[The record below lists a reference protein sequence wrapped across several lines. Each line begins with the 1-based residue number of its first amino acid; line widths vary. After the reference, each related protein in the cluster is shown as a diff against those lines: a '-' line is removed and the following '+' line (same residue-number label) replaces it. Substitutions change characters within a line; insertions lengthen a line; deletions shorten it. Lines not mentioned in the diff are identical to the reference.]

1 MIKKIISGGQTGADQ
16 AAIDV
21 AINLGIP
28 YGGWLPMGRKTEK
41 GPLPDKYLLQELPDS
56 GYSKRTEKNVI
67 DSDGTLIMSD
77 GKNVIDS
84 DGTLIM
90 SHGKLTGGSEL
101 TSETAKKNDRP
112 CLHIDL
118 NKTIVFKAVEQ
129 IKSWIETHKIEV
141 LNIAGPRES
150 NDPKI
155 YKAAGEVLET
165 VLHLDIIDFSMSD
178 PFFTANSHNLSASNL
193 PRTVDRAVNMLLSE
207 LSFKEKTRLAN
218 MPEDKLTDLRLSLG
232 TSIKDTFR
240 LGEENKDLLKSCRFL
255 SETGKFREEDAALII
270 IKELW
275 KKLKKKKNV
284 MRIVK

>member
-28 YGGWLPMGRKTEK
+28 YGGWLPRGRKTEK

-56 GYSKRTEKNVI
+56 SYSQRTKKNVF
-67 DSDGTLIMSD
+67 
-77 GKNVIDS
+77 DS

-101 TSETAKKNDRP
+101 TRETAKKNDRP

-155 YKAAGEVLET
+155 YKAAGEILET

-178 PFFTANSHNLSASNL
+178 PFSAPNSHSLSTSNL
-193 PRTVDRAVNMLLSE
+193 PRTVDSAVNMLLSK

-218 MPEDKLTDLRLSLG
+218 MQEDKLTDLRLSLG
-232 TSIKDTFR
+232 ISIKDTFR

-255 SETGKFREEDAALII
+255 SETGKFREEDSALII

-275 KKLKKKKNV
+275 KKLKKKTNV

>member
-16 AAIDV
+16 AAIDI
-21 AINLGIP
+21 AIKLGIP
-28 YGGWLPMGRKTEK
+28 YGGWLPRGRKTEK
-41 GPLPDKYLLQELPDS
+41 GPLPDKYQLQELRDS
-56 GYSKRTEKNVI
+56 SYSKRTEKNVI
-67 DSDGTLIMSD
+67 ASDGTLI
-77 GKNVIDS
+77 I
-84 DGTLIM
+84 

-101 TSETAKKNDRP
+101 TRKTADKNDRP

-118 NKTIVFKAVEQ
+118 DKTIAFKAGQQ

-155 YKAAGEVLET
+155 YKAVGKVLET
-165 VLHLDIIDFSMSD
+165 VLHLDILDVSMPD
-178 PFFTANSHNLSASNL
+178 PFSAINYNGLSVSNL
-193 PRTVDRAVNMLLSE
+193 PRTVDGAVDMLLSE
-207 LSFKEKTRLAN
+207 LSFTDKTRLAN
-218 MPEDKLTDLRLSLG
+218 MPEEKLTDLRLSFG
-232 TSIKDTFR
+232 KNIKDTFR

-255 SETGKFREEDAALII
+255 SETGRYTEEDAALII

-275 KKLKKKKNV
+275 KKLKKKTNV

>member
-21 AINLGIP
+21 AIHMGIP
-28 YGGWLPMGRKTEK
+28 YGGWLPRGRKTEK

-56 GYSKRTEKNVI
+56 RYSKRTE
-67 DSDGTLIMSD
+67 
-77 GKNVIDS
+77 KNVIDS

-101 TSETAKKNDRP
+101 TREIAEKNNRP

-118 NKTIVFKAVEQ
+118 NKTIVFKAAGQ
-129 IKSWIETHKIEV
+129 IKTWIETYKIEV

-155 YKAAGEVLET
+155 YKATGEVLET

-178 PFFTANSHNLSASNL
+178 PFSAVNSHSLSTSDL

-218 MPEDKLTDLRLSLG
+218 MPEEKLTDLRLSLG
-232 TSIKDTFR
+232 ISIKETFR
-240 LGEENKDLLKSCRFL
+240 LEEENKDLLKSCRFL
-255 SETGKFREEDAALII
+255 SESGRFMEEDAALII

-275 KKLKKKKNV
+275 KKLKKKKGGNNG
-284 MRIVK
+284 KY

>member
-21 AINLGIP
+21 AINMGIP
-28 YGGWLPMGRKTEK
+28 YGGRLPKGRKTEK

-56 GYSKRTEKNVI
+56 SYSKRTKKNVVG
-67 DSDGTLIMSD
+67 SDGTLI
-77 GKNVIDS
+77 I
-84 DGTLIM
+84 

-101 TSETAKKNDRP
+101 TRIIAEKNDRP

-118 NKTIVFKAVEQ
+118 NKIIVFKAAEQ

-155 YKAAGEVLET
+155 YKAARDVLET
-165 VLHLDIIDFSMSD
+165 VLHLDIIDSSMSD
-178 PFFTANSHNLSASNL
+178 PFSTFNSHSLSTSNL
-193 PRTVDRAVNMLLSE
+193 PRTVDGAVNMLLSE

-218 MPEDKLTDLRLSLG
+218 MPEKKLIDLRLSLG
-232 TSIKDTFR
+232 
-240 LGEENKDLLKSCRFL
+240 L
-255 SETGKFREEDAALII
+255 
-270 IKELW
+270 
-275 KKLKKKKNV
+275 
-284 MRIVK
+284 

>member
-1 MIKKIISGGQTGADQ
+1 MIKKIVSGGQTGADQ

-21 AINLGIP
+21 AIKLGIP
-28 YGGWLPMGRKTEK
+28 YGGWLPRGRKTEK
-41 GPLPDKYLLQELPDS
+41 GPLPDKYLLQELPDTS
-56 GYSKRTEKNVI
+56 YSKRTEKNVI
-67 DSDGTLIMSD
+67 A
-77 GKNVIDS
+77 S

-101 TSETAKKNDRP
+101 TRIIAEKNDRP
-112 CLHIDL
+112 CLYIDL
-118 NKTIVFKAVEQ
+118 NKTIVFKAAEQ

-150 NDPKI
+150 NDHKI

-165 VLHLDIIDFSMSD
+165 VLHLDIIDVPMPD
-178 PFFTANSHNLSASNL
+178 PFSAVNSHSLSTSNL
-193 PRTVDRAVNMLLSE
+193 PRTVDRAVNMLLSK

-218 MPEDKLTDLRLSLG
+218 MPEDKLADLRLSLG
-232 TSIKDTFR
+232 ISIKDTFK
-240 LGEENKDLLKSCRFL
+240 LEEENKDLLKSCRFL
-255 SETGKFREEDAALII
+255 SKSGRFMEEDAALII

-275 KKLKKKKNV
+275 KKLKKKTNV